1 MKIKQVE
8 ELVGIT
14 RKNIRF
20 YEEQGLLQ
28 VARADNG
35 YREYHMQDVRRLQQ
49 IRLLRKLSVPLEDIR
64 ALFAGT
70 LRLDTCLSR
79 QTMQYE
85 RQKRDLD
92 QMTKFCEMLMQEN
105 ASLESLDAELC
116 LERMEHL
123 EKEGTS
129 FMDVNKTDVQ
139 KKRRNGAVLGAAFMI
154 CVMLAVIALVL
165 WANTQ
170 EEIPMPVLC
179 IVIGIPA
186 VMIVGVLAALRSRLR
201 EIKGG
206 EEDEALGMVK
216 GTIVQ
221 TKNVGKDFMAG
232 MKTLV
237 GGEIVGYTQMLEEAR
252 QIAVKRM
259 VDEAKALGAD
269 AIIGVRYGSSQLM
282 AGAAEVIAYGTAVRI
297 LNK

>member
-35 YREYHMQDVRRLQQ
+35 YREYHMEDVRRLQQ
-49 IRLLRKLSVPLEDIR
+49 IRLLRKLSIPLEDIR

-79 QTMQYE
+79 QRMQYD

-92 QMTKFCEMLMQEN
+92 QMAKFCEMLMREN
-105 ASLESLDAELC
+105 TSLETLDAEHC
-116 LERMEHL
+116 LEQMEHL

-129 FMDVNKTDVQ
+129 FMDVNTTDVQ
-139 KKRRNGAVLGAAFMI
+139 KKRRNGAVLGAAFMVCAMI
-154 CVMLAVIALVL
+154 AVIALVL
-165 WANTQ
+165 WARTQ
-170 EEIPMPVLC
+170 DDMPLPVLG
-179 IVIGIPA
+179 IGIGVPL
-186 VMIVGVLAALRSRLR
+186 VIIVGVLAALRSRLK

-206 EEDEALGMVK
+206 EEDEA
-216 GTIVQ
+216 
-221 TKNVGKDFMAG
+221 
-232 MKTLV
+232 
-237 GGEIVGYTQMLEEAR
+237 
-252 QIAVKRM
+252 
-259 VDEAKALGAD
+259 AK
-269 AIIGVRYGSSQLM
+269 Y
-282 AGAAEVIAYGTAVRI
+282 
-297 LNK
+297 

>member
-92 QMTKFCEMLMQEN
+92 QMTKFCDAGKCFAGISGCGALSGTDG
-105 ASLESLDAELC
+105 ASGKGGNQFYGC
-116 LERMEHL
+116 QQNRCT
-123 EKEGTS
+123 KEA
-129 FMDVNKTDVQ
+129 
-139 KKRRNGAVLGAAFMI
+139 KKRCRAWRGVYDLRDARGDCACFVGEHTGENPNACFVHCHWGSRRHDRWRAGCPAQQTQRN
-154 CVMLAVIALVL
+154 
-165 WANTQ
+165 Q
-170 EEIPMPVLC
+170 
-179 IVIGIPA
+179 
-186 VMIVGVLAALRSRLR
+186 RRR
-201 EIKGG
+201 
-206 EEDEALGMVK
+206 
-216 GTIVQ
+216 
-221 TKNVGKDFMAG
+221 
-232 MKTLV
+232 
-237 GGEIVGYTQMLEEAR
+237 R
-252 QIAVKRM
+252 R
-259 VDEAKALGAD
+259 
-269 AIIGVRYGSSQLM
+269 
-282 AGAAEVIAYGTAVRI
+282 
-297 LNK
+297 

>member
-35 YREYHMQDVRRLQQ
+35 YREYHMEDVRRLQQ
-49 IRLLRKLSVPLEDIR
+49 IRLLRKLAIPLEDIR

-92 QMTKFCEMLMQEN
+92 QMTKFCEMLMREN
-105 ASLESLDAELC
+105 TSLQSLDAELC
-116 LERMEHL
+116 LEQMEHL

-129 FMDVNKTDVQ
+129 FMDVNTTDVK
-139 KKRRNGAVLGAAFMI
+139 KKRRNGAVLGAVFMI
-154 CVMLAVIALVL
+154 CVMLAVIALIV

-170 EEIPMPVLC
+170 EKMPIPVLS
-179 IVIGIPA
+179 IGIGIPL
-186 VMIVGVLAALRSRLR
+186 VIIVGVLIALRSRLK
-201 EIKGG
+201 EIQGG
-206 EEDEALGMVK
+206 EEDEA
-216 GTIVQ
+216 
-221 TKNVGKDFMAG
+221 
-232 MKTLV
+232 
-237 GGEIVGYTQMLEEAR
+237 
-252 QIAVKRM
+252 
-259 VDEAKALGAD
+259 AK
-269 AIIGVRYGSSQLM
+269 Y
-282 AGAAEVIAYGTAVRI
+282 
-297 LNK
+297 

>member
-35 YREYHMQDVRRLQQ
+35 YREYHMEDVHRLQQ
-49 IRLLRKLSVPLEDIR
+49 IRLLRKLSIPLEDIR

-92 QMTKFCEMLMQEN
+92 QMTKFCEMLMREN
-105 ASLESLDAELC
+105 TSLESLDAELC

-170 EEIPMPVLC
+170 EEIPMPVLG
-179 IVIGIPA
+179 IGIGIPV

-206 EEDEALGMVK
+206 EEDEA
-216 GTIVQ
+216 
-221 TKNVGKDFMAG
+221 
-232 MKTLV
+232 
-237 GGEIVGYTQMLEEAR
+237 
-252 QIAVKRM
+252 
-259 VDEAKALGAD
+259 AK
-269 AIIGVRYGSSQLM
+269 Y
-282 AGAAEVIAYGTAVRI
+282 
-297 LNK
+297 